1 MKILW
6 WIIGVPIALLL
17 IMLAVA
23 NRDLV
28 SLSLDP
34 IGGSIE
40 LPLYLVIFLAFFL
53 GLICGGI
60 LTWAS
65 GVRRRIRKRREER
78 ERTGTDRPSQSPPS
92 PTVPF

>member
-17 IMLAVA
+17 VMLAVA

-28 SLSLDP
+28 TLSLDP
-34 IGGSIE
+34 LGGDVAV
-40 LPLYLVIFLAFFL
+40 PLYIVIFVTFL
-53 GLICGGI
+53 VGLVCGGI

-65 GVRRRIRKRREER
+65 GVRRRARKRKAER
-78 ERTGTDRPSQSPPS
+78 EKALSDRTEPTV

>member
-17 IMLAVA
+17 VMLAVA

-34 IGGSIE
+34 LGGSVT
-40 LPLYLVIFLAFFL
+40 LPLYIVIFVTFLA

-65 GVRRRIRKRREER
+65 GLRRRARKRKAER
-78 ERTGTDRPSQSPPS
+78 EKALGEPTEPTMPS
-92 PTVPF
+92 VPF